1 MRVSGEQISIGGNR
15 WVVHGRAALTVMD
28 ELEVCELI
36 GSVERELGRV
46 HAVASRRAIVCIW
59 LSARS
64 TPADVLRRAGL
75 HSHIRADP
83 QTTALHNQRSY
94 PEHMSAST

>member
-1 MRVSGEQISIGGNR
+1 MRVSGEQISIGGSR

-46 HAVASRRAIVCIW
+46 HAVAQREHAIVVGRQSTQLRCP
-59 LSARS
+59 ARA
-64 TPADVLRRAGL
+64 ADKSERPDP
-75 HSHIRADP
+75 HSLP
-83 QTTALHNQRSY
+83 SQ
-94 PEHMSAST
+94 